1 MPPPPPGDATSSPGG
16 PDQQQMASY
25 QRMFMQSALAQNMQ
39 IQQQLFS
46 QNQAL
51 AQLLQA
57 ASTPQVRYY
66 GNNRDD

>member
-1 MPPPPPGDATSSPGG
+1 MYGGAGGDGSP
-16 PDQQQMASY
+16 PDQQQWASY
-25 QRMFMQSALAQNMQ
+25 QRLFMQSALAQNMQ

-57 ASTPQVRYY
+57 STPAQVS
-66 GNNRDD
+66 